1 MTNMNSNCSR
11 RTFLKTL
18 GATAVAAPF
27 ITRGLMARLPSSTL
41 RHASFGASG
50 MAFADL
56 SEIGKCPGVEIV
68 AICDVD
74 LGRTAKALELF
85 PRAKVYQDWRVLLDK
100 EGKNLDSANVSTPD
114 HMHASIAVSAMQL
127 GINVYGQK
135 PLAHDV
141 YEVRRMMKIAHKKKL
156 VTQMGIHMHSSAAF
170 RTAVRVLQDGAI
182 GKVKEV
188 HSWCP
193 KSWGDSSPRPDRSDP
208 VPANFDWNLWLG
220 VCADRPFIGDEY
232 YHPANWRKRLD
243 FGTGTLGDMGCHIFD
258 PIFTSLDVT
267 RPISVRSEGPV
278 PNEWNWAL
286 NGKVLYQFAGT
297 KRTASK
303 ILPITWY
310 DGTSKPPAEVIALLE
325 GDELPDS
332 GSIFIGTDGVM
343 LLPNYIRPTLY
354 PKARFKDYVYPDI
367 GEVNHYAQFINACRG
382 KDRTTTGFAYSGP
395 LTETILLGGIASR
408 FPQTTLK
415 WNAKKMK
422 FDLPEANSFLRR
434 EYRKGWSVTGLS

>member
-1 MTNMNSNCSR
+1 MNPTYSR

-18 GATAVAAPF
+18 GATAIAAPF
-27 ITRGLMARLPSSTL
+27 ITHGLMAQSPSSTL
-41 RHASFGASG
+41 RHASFGAGG
-50 MAFADL
+50 MALYDL
-56 SEIGKCPGVEIV
+56 TQVGNCKGVEIV

-74 LGRTAKALELF
+74 LGRTAEALKLF

-100 EGKNLDSANVSTPD
+100 EGKNLDSGNVSTPD

-135 PLAHDV
+135 PLAHDI
-141 YEVRRMMKIAHKKKL
+141 YEVRRMMKISHQKKL
-156 VTQMGIHMHSSAAF
+156 VTQMGIHMHSSAPF
-170 RTAVRVLQDGAI
+170 RTAVRVVQDGVI

-193 KSWGDSSPRPDRSDP
+193 KSWGDASARPDQSDP
-208 VPANFDWNLWLG
+208 VPTNFDWNLWLG
-220 VCADRPFIGDEY
+220 VCADRPFIGGEY

-258 PIFTSLDVT
+258 PIFNSLGVAKL
-267 RPISVRSEGPV
+267 ISVRSEGPA

-310 DGTSKPPAEVIALLE
+310 DGTAKPPAEVVAWLE
-325 GDELPDS
+325 GDALPEA
-332 GSIFIGTDGVM
+332 GSIFIGTEGVM
-343 LLPNYIRPTLY
+343 LLPNYLRPTVY
-354 PKARFKDYVYPDI
+354 PKAKFKDYVYPDI
-367 GEVNHYAQFINACRG
+367 GEVNHYAQFVNACRG
-382 KDRTTTGFAYSGP
+382 EGQTTTGFAYSGP
-395 LTETILLGGIASR
+395 LTEAILLGAIASR
-408 FPQTTLK
+408 LPQTTLK

-422 FDLPEANSFLRR
+422 FNLPEANHFLRR
-434 EYRKGWSVTGLS
+434 EYRKGWSVKGLS